1 MEKVAALKSSVIGN
15 ISVPYTLEEIQD
27 YEDVYQHEV
36 DARLS
41 RLDIMRD
48 NLRNEIRGLI
58 PNSIN
63 TSDVD
68 NLLSKAQLPS
78 YKTEVT
84 SVLAS
89 SVFNSLSDAE
99 KTQIQ
104 EKTNLIGA
112 YSGEKRAIL
121 VFKDIWSTDR
131 QKVCTTDDANN
142 DIYKK
147 GILSLTYANTT
158 KEDVCE

>member
-58 PNSIN
+58 PSSIA
-63 TSDVD
+63 TSEVD
-68 NLLSKAQLPS
+68 TLLAKAQLPS
-78 YKTEVT
+78 YKADVT

-89 SVFNSLSDAE
+89 SIFSSLSEAI
-99 KTQIQ
+99 KTQIKA
-104 EKTNLIGA
+104 KTDLIGA

-131 QKVCTTDDANN
+131 Q
-142 DIYKK
+142 
-147 GILSLTYANTT
+147 
-158 KEDVCE
+158 